1 MKLAIIGKYGQLAQA
16 ARAYS
21 EIKKIDSISFSRD
34 DFPMQKQLCFD
45 ALESF
50 KPTHILAASAYT
62 AVDQAESEKGLCL
75 AINTFSIGALSSW
88 CIRNNVKLVYPSTDY
103 VFDGFIGEYKFS
115 DQVNPINF
123 YGKSKMLGEIE
134 VARVPNFIIAR
145 TSWLYGVGFN
155 HFPAKIIQA
164 ARKLKELYVVDDQIG
179 SPTYVFD
186 FAQRLIDLMQGE
198 FNGVVH
204 ISSRGTASWFDFACK
219 LLELKSIDVKVNP
232 ISTKSLALPAKRPKR
247 SILLEER
254 WNNLGFKEMSYWE
267 DSLRDLYLQYNY

>member
-1 MKLAIIGKYGQLAQA
+1 MRLAIIGKYGQLAQA

-21 EIKKIDSISFSRD
+21 EIEKIDSISFSRD

-75 AINTFSIGALSSW
+75 AINTFSIGALSNW

-103 VFDGFIGEYKFS
+103 VFDGSVGEYKFS

-145 TSWLYGVGFN
+145 TSWLYGIGAN
-155 HFPAKIIQA
+155 HFPEKITQA
-164 ARKLKELYVVDDQIG
+164 ARRNKKLNIVDDQVG

-186 FAQRLIDLMQGE
+186 FAQRLVDLMQGD
-198 FNGVVH
+198 FKGIVH
-204 ISSRGTASWFDFACK
+204 ISSRGTASWFDFAHK
-219 LLELKSIDVKVNP
+219 LLKLKSIDVQLNR
-232 ISTKSLALPAKRPKR
+232 ISTENLALAAKRPKR

-254 WNNLGFKEMSYWE
+254 WSDLGFGEMPHWK
-267 DSLRDLYLQYNY
+267 DSLRDLYLQYNH